1 MISLKGKSLGEVS
14 GDGKGK
20 LKERGGEKK
29 REMRETT
36 TIASMRMNEKT
47 GKST

>member
-36 TIASMRMNEKT
+36 TTCTCSIYENE
-47 GKST
+47 